1 MLLPT
6 QGTALRR
13 RLEEWFESRGLVPS
27 VAAEFDDSALL
38 KAFGEAGAGIFAG
51 PAAIAEEISRTYTAR
66 VIGSTEEVT
75 ERFYALSPERRLKHP
90 SVVAIT
96 EAAREQ
102 LFGSGHH

>member
-1 MLLPT
+1 
-6 QGTALRR
+6 
-13 RLEEWFESRGLVPS
+13 
-27 VAAEFDDSALL
+27 
-38 KAFGEAGAGIFAG
+38 
-51 PAAIAEEISRTYTAR
+51 

-102 LFGSGHH
+102 LFGGGHQ